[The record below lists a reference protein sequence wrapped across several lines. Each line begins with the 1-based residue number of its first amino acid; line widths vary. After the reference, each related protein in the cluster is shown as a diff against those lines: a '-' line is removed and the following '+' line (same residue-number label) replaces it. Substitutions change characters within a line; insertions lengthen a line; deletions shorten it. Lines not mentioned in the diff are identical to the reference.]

1 MDVKACTSLDEVR
14 HEIDTLDREIV
25 ALIAK
30 RNAYVHQAAKFKVSV
45 DEIKA
50 PERMAE
56 VVSTVR
62 AQALELGLNPNFIN
76 ELYEMMINEM
86 VEVEISE
93 FANAKNL

>member
-1 MDVKACTSLDEVR
+1 MDVKACTSLDDVR
-14 HEIDTLDREIV
+14 HEIDALDREIV